1 MLSSLTCIWMAL
13 LLLNPVL
20 WFCTSAILTALCSW
34 LSRLFVDMDVLTLQC
49 FWTCGQILLWI
60 DGMSA
65 SLTHTEGEHDIRAL
79 SFRRS
84 IQGLQ
89 WRMSP
94 CLEDLFH
101 WNPSCFH
108 YNFFFSKYFW
118 KYVAWESTI
127 VGITYLNL
135 RLLTLR
141 RHFGTQ
147 KRMCARINNITW
159 ASHPNIIK
167 MTNNDT
173 INCL

>member
-20 WFCTSAILTALCSW
+20 WFCTSAIHTALFSW

-94 CLEDLFH
+94 CLEETYFTETLAVFTTE
-101 WNPSCFH
+101 
-108 YNFFFSKYFW
+108 FFFLQVLLEVHSLGEYYSW
-118 KYVAWESTI
+118 HYVFNSETF
-127 VGITYLNL
+127 N
-135 RLLTLR
+135 
-141 RHFGTQ
+141 
-147 KRMCARINNITW
+147 
-159 ASHPNIIK
+159 P
-167 MTNNDT
+167 
-173 INCL
+173 